1 MSKNLYTI
9 FISLW
14 NGNKLISKGEISY
27 SNFLYKPIYN
37 LALGKRQIKLCQSYF
52 EQLDT
57 NFDFMAVYEIAL
69 TDLNTNKVKDVI
81 YVNKGDKKK

>member
-14 NGNKLISKGEISY
+14 NGNKLIARSEVSD
-27 SNFLYKPIYN
+27 SNFLYKPIYD
-37 LALGKRQIKLCQSYF
+37 LALGKRQMKVWQSYF

-57 NFDFMAVYEIAL
+57 DFDFMAVYEIAL
-69 TDLNTNKVKDVI
+69 TNLNTNKVEKVI
-81 YVNKGDKKK
+81 YVNKEDKKK